1 MTTAKLYSHATCK
14 GPQTDAEREFAGL
27 LLDYHRRAGERAAR
41 MLNKRMADAS
51 EAGCYREDHVRMVR
65 AALAALPTRH

>member
-1 MTTAKLYSHATCK
+1 MKTTINNAPQ
-14 GPQTDAEREFAGL
+14 GPQTAAEREFASL
-27 LLDYHRRAGERAAR
+27 VLTYYQHAGDRAAWA
-41 MLNKRMADAS
+41 LVKRMAGAS

>member
-1 MTTAKLYSHATCK
+1 MTTAKLYSHALGK

-27 LLDYHRRAGERAAR
+27 LLNYHRRTGERAAR
-41 MLNKRMADAS
+41 ALVKRMADAS